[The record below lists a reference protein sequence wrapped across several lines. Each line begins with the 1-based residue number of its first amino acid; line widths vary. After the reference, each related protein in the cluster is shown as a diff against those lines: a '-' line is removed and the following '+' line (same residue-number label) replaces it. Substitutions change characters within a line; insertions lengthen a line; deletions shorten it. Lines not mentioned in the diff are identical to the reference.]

1 MEDYRTFWTNVNS
14 TRVLVTASE
23 SENDIIDPIH
33 FDERTDIR
41 EYNYIDYDDM
51 EVSESRTLGPSSDIN
66 PGLTVSPILVM
77 TDKPSNDIDNNS
89 HRHESNS
96 FSENIDSLG
105 PVPELQSHE
114 ISFVS
119 HPSSKFHEQGTTIG
133 NHPSILITPPLRPRK
148 RNKNKPAEKENTS
161 TTQIKTAITS
171 STTKTTAFV
180 EVSSISKNLSTK
192 EMIMPVTK
200 KSTRTTSKE
209 AITAINLFGGIM
221 VNARKKS
228 TPKLMDPKYIFTT
241 EYSTK
246 IATTFMTEETTF
258 KTVPPST
265 TITSTSTSTSTTT
278 TTTTITTS
286 KELVSST
293 QVYSHKFD
301 LTDDDSNVD
310 IFNNNGKVVEN
321 RNKTL
326 YNVETTSASI
336 YNDNQVDRNSSSL
349 GAPRQRSDLYDVMV
363 DENAT
368 EVITIGQVTELE
380 RMPRDN
386 DQFEPLDRAYKRLEA
401 QYGGWDNS
409 GGDTDGGSRF
419 LVISTLFILSL

>member
-1 MEDYRTFWTNVNS
+1 MEDYRTFWTNVTS
-14 TRVLVTASE
+14 TKVLVEASE
-23 SENDIIDPIH
+23 SENDIIDTFH
-33 FDERTDIR
+33 VDEKTDI
-41 EYNYIDYDDM
+41 DYYDM
-51 EVSESRTLGPSSDIN
+51 EVSESRTLGPRSDIN
-66 PGLTVSPILVM
+66 PSFTVSPILVM

-96 FSENIDSLG
+96 FSDNIDSLG
-105 PVPELQSHE
+105 PVPELESHE

-180 EVSSISKNLSTK
+180 EVSSLSKNLSTK
-192 EMIMPVTK
+192 EIVMPVTK

-246 IATTFMTEETTF
+246 IATTFITEETTF

-278 TTTTITTS
+278 TTMTTS

-310 IFNNNGKVVEN
+310 IFISNGKVVEN